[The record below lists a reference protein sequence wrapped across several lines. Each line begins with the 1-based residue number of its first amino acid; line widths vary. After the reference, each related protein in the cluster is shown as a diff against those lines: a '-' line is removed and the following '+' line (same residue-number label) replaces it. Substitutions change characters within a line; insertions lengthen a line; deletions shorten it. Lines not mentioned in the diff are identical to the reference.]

1 MADGMQAAPV
11 LFTHRV
17 EPEDQARADFYALL
31 ARLYR
36 AAPDAPLLAA
46 IAAADELQ
54 AAPGAEHGD
63 ALANAWR
70 VLVAASSVMDA
81 DAATEEYQTLFI
93 GVGKSEVSLHGAA
106 YAKGAGGGPLLVQI
120 REALSKLGLARQ
132 PSTTVYEDHLA
143 VLLETMRVL
152 ILGTERAQ
160 PAAIEEQ
167 REFFSANIAPWVSE
181 CCNAICAKGVANYY
195 VRVAQ
200 FTSCFVAVERD
211 SFAIER

>member
-54 AAPGAEHGD
+54 ATPGAEHGD

-81 DAATEEYQTLFI
+81 DAAKEEYQTLFI

-120 REALSKLGLARQ
+120 REALSKLELARQ

-152 ILGTERAQ
+152 ILRNERAQ

-167 REFFSANIAPWVSE
+167 REFFSANIEPWASE

>member
-1 MADGMQAAPV
+1 MQAAPV

-46 IAAADELQ
+46 IAAADDLQ
-54 AAPGAEHGD
+54 VAPGSEHGD
-63 ALANAWR
+63 ALAGAWR
-70 VLVAASSVMDA
+70 VLVAASSIMDS
-81 DAATEEYQTLFI
+81 DAANEEYQALFI
-93 GVGKSEVSLHGAA
+93 GVGQSEVSLHGST

-120 REALSKLGLARQ
+120 REALAKLELARQ
-132 PSTTVYEDHLA
+132 PNTTVYEDHLA
-143 VLLETMRVL
+143 VLFETMRVL
-152 ILGTERAQ
+152 ILGTGRAQ

-167 REFFSANIAPWVSE
+167 RDFFSANIAPWATK
-181 CCNAICAKGVANYY
+181 CCNAICAKSVANYY

-200 FTSCFVAVERD
+200 FSSSFVAVERD